1 MRARGAILAALVV
14 LGAGCAAQRPSA
26 PPSLPTS
33 MPSEEEA
40 RRVQPGAGEAI
51 PKPEPAGAVF
61 RVQLL
66 ATADRA
72 LAERRA
78 AEYGAE
84 LGAPARI
91 DAEGALFKVRVG
103 EYARREDAE
112 ALQARA
118 RARGHAEAFVV
129 VSDGSER

>member
-1 MRARGAILAALVV
+1 MRARGVILAALVV
-14 LGAGCAAQRPSA
+14 LAAGCAAQRSPA

-51 PKPEPAGAVF
+51 PRPAGAVF

-84 LGAPARI
+84 LGAPVRI
-91 DAEGALFKVRVG
+91 DTEGALFKVRVG
-103 EYARREDAE
+103 ECARREEAE

-129 VSDGSER
+129 ESDGSER